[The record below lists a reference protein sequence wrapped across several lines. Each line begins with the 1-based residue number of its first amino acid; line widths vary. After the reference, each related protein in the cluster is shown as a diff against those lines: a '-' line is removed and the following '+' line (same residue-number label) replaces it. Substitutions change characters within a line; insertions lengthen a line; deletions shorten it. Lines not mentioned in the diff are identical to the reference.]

1 MSLNMCLDNV
11 LRILQSISADSDSE
25 DEVTLI
31 ADISRS
37 ENIVGSEDIHKLGTL
52 LCQGKKSTCT
62 LLASTTVA
70 FIIIHFILF
79 YPLYYFSGIKTHRN
93 SSRRL
98 ILIQCKK
105 STCTLLFLIATF
117 ITQYTHP
124 FQQML

>member
-1 MSLNMCLDNV
+1 MCLDNV
-11 LRILQSISADSDSE
+11 LRILQSISPDSDSE

-37 ENIVGSEDIHKLGTL
+37 ENIAGSEDIHKLGTL

-79 YPLYYFSGIKTHRN
+79 YPLYYLTLVIFSGCSKTACLTRT
-93 SSRRL
+93 R
-98 ILIQCKK
+98 K
-105 STCTLLFLIATF
+105 S
-117 ITQYTHP
+117 
-124 FQQML
+124 